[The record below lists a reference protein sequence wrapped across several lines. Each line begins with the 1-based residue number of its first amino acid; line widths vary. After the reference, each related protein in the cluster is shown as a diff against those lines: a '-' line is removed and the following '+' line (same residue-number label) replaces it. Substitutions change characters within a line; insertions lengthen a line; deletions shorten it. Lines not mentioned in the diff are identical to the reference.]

1 MRNEVNDEKSR
12 FPISGPTQFFALHDI
27 FAGGCIMRLQE
38 AIGKNFWLSEDEL
51 HVELSNLDGW
61 ELDGEYIKK
70 KYQFEDWKKITKFL
84 EIITALVKKE
94 NHHPQFKHDSKN
106 KWAIVMLRSHN
117 QNALTKYDTEF
128 AKKLDKK
135 VK

>member
-12 FPISGPTQFFALHDI
+12 LPISGPTQFFALHDI
-27 FAGGCIMRLQE
+27 FAGGGIMRLQE

-70 KYQFEDWKKITKFL
+70 KYQFED
-84 EIITALVKKE
+84 
-94 NHHPQFKHDSKN
+94 
-106 KWAIVMLRSHN
+106 
-117 QNALTKYDTEF
+117 
-128 AKKLDKK
+128 
-135 VK
+135 